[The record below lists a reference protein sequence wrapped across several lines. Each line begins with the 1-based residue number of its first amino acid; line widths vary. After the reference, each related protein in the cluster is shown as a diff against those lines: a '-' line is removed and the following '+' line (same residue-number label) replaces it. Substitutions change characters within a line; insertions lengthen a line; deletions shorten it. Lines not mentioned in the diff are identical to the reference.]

1 MADRLLDLSDEDFLK
16 SSVGDFTA
24 EAPSEPADASET
36 EKDQAPTDAQPEE
49 KTETESSDDES
60 DDVDSDET
68 SGADAEDSEE
78 PLEEADEADETEEA
92 DAVEETES
100 EPSDDGTEESEELN
114 DESLESAGM
123 LAEIMAPIK
132 AGGRTITPSNPNEV
146 RQLIQMGVDYSD
158 KMRAMKPHRK
168 ALKMLENN
176 DLLDEGK
183 LNYVIDLV
191 KGDKGAIAKL
201 MADSK
206 IDADSLE
213 EVDLSQYTPNEHTV
227 SDNVVALDDVVD
239 RIRNTESF
247 STTMAEVTNKWDEAS
262 KTAVVENPVLL
273 EQINTHVSNGTYNS
287 VMNEVE
293 KARLLGGLTGLSD
306 LEAYNK
312 VGSMMQDR
320 GDFNVQETQAAPSKV
335 STKPKSVSTT
345 ATQAKK
351 RRVSPAKKASPVA
364 SNPNTKSVI
373 GLSDDEFMKKYG

>member
-1 MADRLLDLSDEDFLK
+1 MADRLLDMSDEDFLK

-24 EAPSEPADASET
+24 EASDEPEDSTESEEDQAAADAEV
-36 EKDQAPTDAQPEE
+36 EE
-49 KTETESSDDES
+49 ESSSES
-60 DDVDSDET
+60 DDVDDPDLDETPDTDDSDE
-68 SGADAEDSEE
+68 S
-78 PLEEADEADETEEA
+78 LEEDDEAEEA
-92 DAVEETES
+92 DAVEEDEVES
-100 EPSDDGTEESEELN
+100 SDDDEEEPEEPN
-114 DESLESAGM
+114 DESSESADM

-168 ALKMLENN
+168 ALKMLENH

-201 MADSK
+201 MADTK

-213 EVDLSQYTPNEHTV
+213 EVDFNKYIPNEHTV

-247 STTMAEVTNKWDEAS
+247 STTMTEVNDKWDEAS
-262 KTAVVENPVLL
+262 KTAIVQNPALL

-312 VGSMMQDR
+312 VGSMMQER
-320 GDFNVQETQAAPSKV
+320 GAFNAQEAQDAPSKV
-335 STKPKSVSTT
+335 STKPKSVSNT

-364 SNPNTKSVI
+364 NNLNTKPVI
-373 GLSDDEFMKKYG
+373 SLSDDEFMQKYG

>member
-1 MADRLLDLSDEDFLK
+1 
-16 SSVGDFTA
+16 
-24 EAPSEPADASET
+24 
-36 EKDQAPTDAQPEE
+36 
-49 KTETESSDDES
+49 
-60 DDVDSDET
+60 
-68 SGADAEDSEE
+68 
-78 PLEEADEADETEEA
+78 
-92 DAVEETES
+92 
-100 EPSDDGTEESEELN
+100 
-114 DESLESAGM
+114 
-123 LAEIMAPIK
+123 
-132 AGGRTITPSNPNEV
+132 
-146 RQLIQMGVDYSD
+146 
-158 KMRAMKPHRK
+158 
-168 ALKMLENN
+168 LKMLENH

-201 MADSK
+201 MADTK

-213 EVDLSQYTPNEHTV
+213 EVDFNKYIPNEHTV

-247 STTMAEVTNKWDEAS
+247 STTMTEVNDKWDEAS
-262 KTAVVENPVLL
+262 KTAIVQNPALL

-312 VGSMMQDR
+312 VGSMMQER
-320 GDFNVQETQAAPSKV
+320 GAFNAQEAQDAPSKV
-335 STKPKSVSTT
+335 STKPKSVSNT

-364 SNPNTKSVI
+364 NNLNTKPVI
-373 GLSDDEFMKKYG
+373 SLSDDEFMQKYG